1 MRDVFDHPNQAGPA
15 KEAAELEKA
24 ELEKLKAWS
33 AKLDKDGEFT
43 DLVRA
48 PPRDCE
54 HCQHCRN
61 AVQK

>member
-24 ELEKLKAWS
+24 ELEKLKAWR

-48 PPRDCE
+48 PPRD
-54 HCQHCRN
+54 
-61 AVQK
+61 